1 MAESVLK
8 NPWVRASGVLAV
20 VVAVLFLAYIL
31 TPVLVPLFLAFLV
44 AYVFDP
50 VVDFFE
56 NRRIP
61 RTVTIAG
68 FAALGFVLLLAI
80 PLVLVPAIISSAE
93 QMVRDSEVSVDD
105 ETIRGRVTQWFN
117 QATDTVSLEEFVR
130 KMGWAEEGGADDGGA
145 DDGDASVEGADDEN
159 TSEGGDE
166 GANIEDADDEDINVP
181 AILSEKFGEKVKEY
195 VSGLFEG
202 NMGSVAAMG
211 QQAGTTIAQA
221 LASIGRGAVGTLLL
235 LGNFALFAFVA
246 GYLLKDF
253 DRLVAGAKKLVP
265 PRHGAKTFDIVGK
278 IDLQVRS
285 FLRGQMTV
293 CLCLGVMYA
302 IGFAIADV
310 PFWFLVAFF
319 GGLACFVPYVGVA
332 LTAITALFLTFLGHH
347 ALDWHIGVVLAT
359 VILAQVLEGNFL
371 TPKIVGDKVGLNPV
385 WVILAVLVFGNFL
398 GFLGLLLAVPMAAT
412 LKVLVVEA
420 VEWYKKSP
428 AYTGETGGSGGGEEA
443 SSAGGS
449 A

>member
-8 NPWVRASGVLAV
+8 NPWVRALGVLAAIV
-20 VVAVLFLAYIL
+20 TVLFLAYIL

-44 AYVFDP
+44 AYVLDP

-56 NRRIP
+56 KRRIP
-61 RTVTIAG
+61 RAATIAA
-68 FAALGFVLLLAI
+68 FAAMGLVLLLAI

-93 QMVRDSEVSVDD
+93 QMVRGSESQAAD
-105 ETIRGRVTQWFN
+105 ETAQGPIMQWFNEVTQGRVTGWFN
-117 QATDTVSLEEFVR
+117 EVTEAVSLDEFGQ
-130 KMGWAEEGGADDGGA
+130 KM
-145 DDGDASVEGADDEN
+145 
-159 TSEGGDE
+159 
-166 GANIEDADDEDINVP
+166 
-181 AILSEKFGEKVKEY
+181 GEKVKEY
-195 VSGLFEG
+195 ASGLLEG

-221 LASIGRGAVGTLLL
+221 LASIGRGAVNTLLL

-265 PRHGAKTFDIVGK
+265 PRHGPKTFDIVGK

-293 CLCLGVMYA
+293 CLCLGIMYA
-302 IGFAIADV
+302 IGFAIAGV

-332 LTAITALFLTFLGHH
+332 LTAVTALFLTFLGHH
-347 ALDWHIGVVLAT
+347 ALDWHLLVVLGT
-359 VILAQVLEGNFL
+359 VVLAQVLEGNFL

-420 VEWYKKSP
+420 VERYKMSA
-428 AYTGETGGSGGGEEA
+428 AYTGGSDRSDGSDGSGG
-443 SSAGGS
+443 ST
-449 A
+449 